1 VNGLK
6 NLIKARRGTASI
18 YAIVLMVIVTFAFG
32 ILFFNFVVSKVDF
45 AKNTFSSQMTG
56 LLLNSFST
64 NATCIT
70 VWLQNAG
77 ASLVEIT
84 GAYVN
89 GLIGT
94 LTTIVKI
101 EPSSIGEVFLQG
113 IFVKGSTY
121 TIKLLSVFN
130 TLITFEIPY

>member
-1 VNGLK
+1 MK

-45 AKNTFSSQMTG
+45 AKNTFSSQMAG
-56 LLLNSFST
+56 LLLKSFSI
-64 NATCIT
+64 NATYVT

-89 GLIGT
+89 GLIAT

-121 TIKLLSVFN
+121 TVKLLSVFN
-130 TLITFEIPY
+130 TVITFEIPY